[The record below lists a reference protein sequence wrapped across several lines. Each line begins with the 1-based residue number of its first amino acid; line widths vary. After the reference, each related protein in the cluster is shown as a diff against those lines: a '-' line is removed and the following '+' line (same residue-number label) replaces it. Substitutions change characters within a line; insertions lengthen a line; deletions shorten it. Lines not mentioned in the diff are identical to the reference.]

1 MTRAL
6 SRRHFLQ
13 AGAVA
18 GAGLVVAVQVQGC
31 GGPGAPPATGAFAPN
46 AWVRVD
52 TDGTVRVVVDRS
64 EMGQGVATALPMLV
78 AEELEADWASVR
90 FEQAPAHPAYANRL
104 TQGTQT
110 TGGSTAVMNGW
121 LPLRQAGAAARTML
135 VQSAATRWGVDP
147 AACRAERG
155 RVHHDASGRSLG
167 FGELAAEAARLP
179 VPERVSLKDP
189 SQWRLIGTPVPRLDV
204 PDMVLGV
211 PAFAGD
217 VRVPGM
223 LVAVVARCPVH
234 GGTVASL
241 DDAAAKA
248 LPGVRAVLRVSG
260 GVAVVGDD
268 FWAAKR
274 GRDALVVRWDE
285 GAGASR
291 DSAQLRAELLAL
303 AQAAPTA
310 VPRRDGDADAALAGA
325 VTTVQ
330 AQYETPYLAHATM
343 EPMVCAADVRP
354 DGVTVWAPTQFQ
366 WAPKMFGG
374 GAHGVAARVAG
385 VAADRVVIHT
395 TRLGGGFGR
404 RAEMDFIVDAVEVSK
419 GVGAPV
425 RVVWTREDDIRHD
438 WYRPH
443 TLHLLDG
450 AVAADGTPVAWRHRI
465 AAPSIL
471 ARYLPS
477 WIPTFVANR
486 IGLLRKGAD
495 GTSVEAADNLPYAIP
510 NLQVSWHRADPGVP
524 IGFWR
529 SVGHSQNGF
538 VVECFIDELAK
549 RAGRDPV
556 DFRRGLLQ
564 AHPRHLAVL
573 ELAAAEAGWGTPPPA
588 GRARGVAVVASFGSY
603 VAQVAEV
610 SVTDGAVR
618 VHRVTCAVD
627 CGQVVNPDIVA
638 AQVEGGVAFG
648 LTAALRG
655 EITLARGRVVQGN
668 FHDYPLLRIDE
679 MPEVTVHLV
688 RSTEPPGGVGEI
700 AVPPIAPAVANAVSA
715 LTGTRIRALPIRLA

>member
-6 SRRHFLQ
+6 SRRDFLQ
-13 AGAVA
+13 ASVA
-18 GAGLVVAVQVQGC
+18 AGTGLVVAVQLQGC
-31 GGPGAPPATGAFAPN
+31 GGPGAPPATAAFAPN

-90 FEQAPAHPAYANRL
+90 FEQAPAHPAYANKL

-121 LPLRQAGAAARTML
+121 IPLRQAGAAARTML
-135 VQSAATRWGVDP
+135 VQAAATRWGVEP
-147 AACRAERG
+147 SSCRAERG
-155 RVHHDASGRSLG
+155 RVLHDASGRALG
-167 FGELAAEAARLP
+167 YGELATEAARLP
-179 VPERVSLKDP
+179 VPDGVPLKDP
-189 SQWRLIGTPVPRLDV
+189 SQWRLLGTPVQRLDV
-204 PDMVLGV
+204 PDMVRGV

-234 GGTVASL
+234 GGVVTSL
-241 DDAAAKA
+241 DDARAKA
-248 LPGVRAVLRVSG
+248 TPGVRAVLRITG
-260 GVAVVGDD
+260 GVAVVADD
-268 FWAAKR
+268 FWAATR
-274 GRDALVVRWDE
+274 GRAALDIGWDE
-285 GAGASR
+285 GPGASR
-291 DSAQLRAELLAL
+291 DSAQLRAALLAL
-303 AQAAPTA
+303 AQGEPHA
-310 VPRRDGDADAALAGA
+310 VPRHDGDANAAIAGA
-325 VTTVQ
+325 TTTVE
-330 AQYETPYLAHATM
+330 AQYEAPYLAHATM

-354 DGVTVWAPTQFQ
+354 DGVTVWAPTQYQ
-366 WAPKMFGG
+366 WGPAMFGG
-374 GAHGVAARVAG
+374 GARGVAAKVAG
-385 VAADRVVIHT
+385 VDADRVVIHT

-438 WYRPH
+438 WYRPQ
-443 TLHLLDG
+443 TLHLLEGAIDTDG
-450 AVAADGTPVAWRHRI
+450 RPVAWRHRI

-471 ARYLPS
+471 ERYLPS

-486 IGLLRKGAD
+486 IGLLKEGAD
-495 GTSVEAADNLPYAIP
+495 PTSIEAADNLPYAIP
-510 NLQVSWHRADPGVP
+510 NLQVSWHRADRWVP

-538 VVECFIDELAK
+538 VVECFLDELA
-549 RAGRDPV
+549 RLAGRDPV
-556 DFRRGLLQ
+556 DYRRDLLQ

-573 ELAAAEAGWGTPPPA
+573 ELAASKAGWGSPAPA

-610 SVTDGAVR
+610 SLVAGGVR

-627 CGQVVNPDIVA
+627 CGRVVNPDIVV

-655 EITLARGRVVQGN
+655 EITLAQGRVVQGN
-668 FHDYPLLRIDE
+668 FHDYPLLRLDE
-679 MPEVTVHLV
+679 MPVVDVHV
-688 RSTEPPGGVGEI
+688 VPSSEPPGGVGEI
-700 AVPPIAPAVANAVSA
+700 AVPPVAPAVANAVA
-715 LTGTRIRALPIRLA
+715 VLTGQPVRSLPIRVG